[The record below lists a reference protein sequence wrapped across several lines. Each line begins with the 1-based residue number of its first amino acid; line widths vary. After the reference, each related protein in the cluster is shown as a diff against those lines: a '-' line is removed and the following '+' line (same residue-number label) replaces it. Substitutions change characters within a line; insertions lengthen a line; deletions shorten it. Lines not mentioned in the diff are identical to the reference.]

1 MDGAAVMYVLQ
12 LSDADMTGNSL
23 LSHIKLD
30 SLQVS
35 SSDKSVKP
43 GTKVTGEFENITYYT
58 RDKLSEESI
67 THKERA
73 LVINLI
79 RSFIHQSLMVLL

>member
-1 MDGAAVMYVLQ
+1 MDGAAVMYVYS
-12 LSDADMTGNSL
+12 SDADMTGNSL

-73 LVINLI
+73 LVSNFN
-79 RSFIHQSLMVLL
+79 RSFIHQSLAVLL